1 MHHVAQAAPQ
11 VQESRAPFQS
21 TPDSSM
27 PGPDFSSQ
35 GMQQTLQ
42 MMRQN
47 PALMEQ
53 MRNTLS
59 SMTPEQMQAAVSPSL
74 LHCQR
79 PTTLIGKSDRLVTDL
94 FQQTLSS
101 SQGKALPSA
110 WLAGKDGWDTRRTW
124 L

>member
-1 MHHVAQAAPQ
+1 MEEQAVHGIAEAAPQ
-11 VQESRAPFQS
+11 SHESNAPFQS
-21 TPDSSM
+21 IPAPSM

-53 MRNTLS
+53 MRNTFA

-74 LHCQR
+74 LNSSYEATVAH
-79 PTTLIGKSDRLVTDL
+79 LVL
-94 FQQTLSS
+94 
-101 SQGKALPSA
+101 
-110 WLAGKDGWDTRRTW
+110 RTH
-124 L
+124 